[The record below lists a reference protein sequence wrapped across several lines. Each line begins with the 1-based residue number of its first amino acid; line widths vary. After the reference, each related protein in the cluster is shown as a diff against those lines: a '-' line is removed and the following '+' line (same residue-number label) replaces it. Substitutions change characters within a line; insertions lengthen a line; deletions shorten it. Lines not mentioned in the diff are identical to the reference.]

1 MIIQNSTNDVFRQH
15 FIESTFEHN
24 SEPMKISPLLFLAF
38 ILFSIESSAQFMI
51 GWNAGY
57 GNARE
62 LNREIYIYDAI
73 NRSGLKKEMKEVH
86 WNQGPA
92 IGFRAG
98 GDGGFLELIY
108 SRKKAMVSSTFD
120 SASVP
125 FTRQMKVYSNTWNLG
140 FGMNKSGWGIGM
152 SFDFGR
158 FKGFGRRGPEDGIK
172 DVAWKRLWVLDRT
185 RLLGIAVARLYI
197 TETFFVE
204 RKVGI
209 FSVRL
214 YAQLFGMREQLD
226 GLDSWLFGADLNY
239 AMPSEEHF
247 NNYGIAVFINLG
259 KK

>member
-1 MIIQNSTNDVFRQH
+1 MMQMDYFRKIPLLLSLSIIHTL
-15 FIESTFEHN
+15 
-24 SEPMKISPLLFLAF
+24 MKISRLLF
-38 ILFSIESSAQFMI
+38 FSFLLLSSTVSAQFLI

-62 LNREIYIYDAI
+62 LNREIYVYDALEGS
-73 NRSGLKKEMKEVH
+73 RLSKPMGQVH

-92 IGFRAG
+92 VGFRLSD
-98 GDGGFLELIY
+98 GDGPFLEFMY
-108 SRKKAMVSSTFD
+108 SRKKASISSLFD

-125 FTRQMKVYSNTWNLG
+125 FTRQMKVYSNTWNFGLG
-140 FGMNKSGWGIGM
+140 VSKNGWVAGM
-152 SFDFGR
+152 SFDLGR
-158 FKGFGRRGPEDGIK
+158 FKGYGRRGAVAGIK
-172 DVAWKRLWVLDRT
+172 DVDWTRLWVLDKT

-204 RKVGI
+204 RKFSFI
-209 FSVRL
+209 SVRL
-214 YAQLFGMREQLD
+214 YAQLFGIRGKLD
-226 GLDSWLFGADLNY
+226 GLDHWLFGADLNY